1 MKIQNYNL
9 FPTPITVIEQF
20 LTETQCNDIISYCQT
35 LPMQAHDAL
44 TDESTSSFYSEPKK
58 LIQDISNGVDS
69 CKDLELDLNNY
80 LVDYSMIS
88 GFQGIAIDN
97 SWINIQKK
105 NSKLK
110 KHSHPLS
117 SISGA
122 LYLKVDSNSS
132 KIYFYNPNPFIQFS
146 KTTGSTPYVS
156 ESAWFEPKVGDLI
169 LFPSWLMHGSD
180 SDINNTEDRTVL
192 SFNTIL

>member
-1 MKIQNYNL
+1 MKTNNYNI

-20 LTETQCNDIISYCQT
+20 LTETQCNDIISYCKNLT
-35 LPMQAHDAL
+35 MKEHDAL
-44 TDESTSSFYSEPKK
+44 TDEASSSFYSETKK
-58 LIQDISNGVDS
+58 LIQDLSNNVDS
-69 CKDLELDLNNY
+69 CKELELDLNNY
-80 LVDYSMIS
+80 LIDYSVLS
-88 GFQGIAIDN
+88 GLQGIAIDN
-97 SWINIQKK
+97 SWINVQTI

-122 LYLKVDSNSS
+122 LYLKVDNSS
-132 KIYFYNPNPFIQFS
+132 SKLYFYNPNPFIQFS
-146 KTTGSTPYVS
+146 KITGSTPYTS
-156 ESAWFEPKVGDLI
+156 ESVWFEPKVGDLI

-180 SDINNTEDRTVL
+180 NDTNSTEDRTVL